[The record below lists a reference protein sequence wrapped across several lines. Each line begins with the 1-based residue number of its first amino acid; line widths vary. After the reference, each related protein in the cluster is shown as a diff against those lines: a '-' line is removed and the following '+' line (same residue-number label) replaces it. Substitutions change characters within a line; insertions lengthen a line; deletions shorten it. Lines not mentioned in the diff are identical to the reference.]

1 MYITWFVRNPET
13 DNLYAINYKVIGISP
28 NKLIYQTRKFKFF
41 KKEYTVKSSYDIFE
55 HFVDAT
61 NQRILLMEQ
70 NGKHGNIL
78 TPLPVKN
85 ADKDIVEIYK
95 HITYGQDKL
104 NSQNLSLVKDIVTS
118 FVAEETKTRENLIV
132 WYQDLFTHTGRI
144 GELAISAIDAALDY
158 VKTNIG
164 HEISDLEV
172 RTFKENII
180 DQITE
185 ELKAVKT
192 PRDLLKSPIVGSH
205 YNNIEYKQNSEPSP
219 TSLPK
224 ISRSISKENRKKKTK
239 HPSQKTT
246 TSSPE
251 RPTPTQEPSNTGGR
265 DSKMELEDWI
275 AFAEQINAENEE
287 GDDPSNPSD
296 IPDIEFED

>member
-1 MYITWFVRNPET
+1 MYITWFVRNLES

-28 NKLIYQTRKFKFF
+28 NKLIYQTRKFKIF
-41 KKEYTVKSSYDIFE
+41 KKEHTVKSSYDIFE

-61 NQRILLMEQ
+61 NQHILLMEQ

-118 FVAEETKTRENLIV
+118 FIAEETKTRENLIV
-132 WYQDLFTHTGRI
+132 WYQDLFNHTGRI

-164 HEISDLEV
+164 HELSDLEV

-205 YNNIEYKQNSEPSP
+205 YNNINLPQNFDA
-219 TSLPK
+219 TSSLSKIPESIPK
-224 ISRSISKENRKKKTK
+224 KKRKKKERRQQQEPTTRRPET
-239 HPSQKTT
+239 PS
-246 TSSPE
+246 PN
-251 RPTPTQEPSNTGGR
+251 PTPSTSPTGN
-265 DSKMELEDWI
+265 SKMELDDWI
-275 AFAEQINAENEE
+275 AFAEQINSESEENDE
-287 GDDPSNPSD
+287 PTNPSD
-296 IPDIEFED
+296 IPEIEFED